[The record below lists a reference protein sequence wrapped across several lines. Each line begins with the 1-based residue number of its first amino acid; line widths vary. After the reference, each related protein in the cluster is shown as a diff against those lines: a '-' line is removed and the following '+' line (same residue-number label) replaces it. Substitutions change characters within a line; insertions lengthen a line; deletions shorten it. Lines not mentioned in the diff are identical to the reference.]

1 MKLPLHHLHRLR
13 RKIRR
18 TMTDLRDR
26 ETLRILEE
34 WTGHRPATPPRDTMK
49 LLRQLA
55 TLIILGLAF
64 AWVMTSCAT
73 VETRTTV
80 TAPDGTV
87 TVTESKTTAPDSASV
102 AALSTTALVFAPRA
116 VIVRQEKSG
125 TPADLQR
132 ILRGR
137 PITREE
143 IAARWQ
149 PSTP

>member
-1 MKLPLHHLHRLR
+1 
-13 RKIRR
+13 
-18 TMTDLRDR
+18 MTDLRDR

-34 WTGHRPATPPRDTMK
+34 WTGHRQPPSPRDPMK
-49 LLRQLA
+49 L
-55 TLIILGLAF
+55 IGSILLLLVLLAF
-64 AWVMTSCAT
+64 IFAFAGCST

-87 TVTESKTTAPDSASV
+87 TVTQSKTTAPAPGSV
-102 AALSTTALVFAPRA
+102 EALSATALLLAPRA

-125 TPADLQR
+125 TPADLRR
-132 ILRGR
+132 ILRGS
-137 PITREE
+137 PITRQE